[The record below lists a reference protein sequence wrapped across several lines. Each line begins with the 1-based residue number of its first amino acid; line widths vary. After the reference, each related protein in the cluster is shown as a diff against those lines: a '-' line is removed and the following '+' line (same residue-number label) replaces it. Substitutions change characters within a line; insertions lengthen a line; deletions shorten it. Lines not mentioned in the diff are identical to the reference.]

1 MIRDAYI
8 QTTKPTKTVD
18 QNAKTTRE
26 IPKKL
31 NKESQKQIR
40 KYQMLFRK
48 IKNDS
53 DSSLEKSS

>member
-31 NKESQKQIR
+31 NKEFLKLMNQIF
-40 KYQMLFRK
+40 LG
-48 IKNDS
+48 
-53 DSSLEKSS
+53 